1 MSVTGPAQSAVDWV
15 NPVNWARGG
24 HWQGHWGWGQASHVG
39 GRRRRNSGDQN
50 RGGPSPELA
59 GIALRG
65 SGRNGARPIR
75 KNSQRRIQWWPGLR
89 RTWPESAPASGG
101 GGGTHGCPTETRL
114 RRAIEQAEG
123 LGGIYARWGVQR
135 A

>member
-15 NPVNWARGG
+15 NPVNWGPGG
-24 HWQGHWGWGQASHVG
+24 PLAGSLGVGQASHVG

-59 GIALRG
+59 GIVLRG

-75 KNSQRRIQWWPGLR
+75 KNSQRRIQGWPGLR
-89 RTWPESAPASGG
+89 RTRPESAPASGG
-101 GGGTHGCPTETRL
+101 GGGAHGCSTETGL
-114 RRAIEQAEG
+114 RQAVEQAEG
-123 LGGIYARWGVQR
+123 LGSFYVRWG
-135 A
+135 AL

>member
-1 MSVTGPAQSAVDWV
+1 MSVAGPAQSAVDWV
-15 NPVNWARGG
+15 NPVNWVHGA
-24 HWQGHWGWGQASHVG
+24 HWQWHWGWPQASHVG
-39 GRRRRNSGDQN
+39 GRRRSDSGDQN
-50 RGGPSPELA
+50 SGGPSPELA

-65 SGRNGARPIR
+65 SGRSGARSIR
-75 KNSQRRIQWWPGLR
+75 KGSQRRIQGWPGLH

-101 GGGTHGCPTETRL
+101 GGGAHGCPTEMRL